1 MLSYKKVIVFPLLI
15 ASLLLAASMMWIF
28 FEMSQIIKL
37 TIQKDNVDEQRYN
50 IVVLRNA
57 LSNAENGQR
66 GYLLTNN
73 ATFLETYDNEKVVIK
88 NTLEKISKR
97 NKQFPELVSNFSEA
111 KDLISKKFNLM
122 NKGIQVQLRTGSYA
136 SHLSLV
142 KDHGK
147 LLTTEIE
154 LELSIMSKL
163 LYETRLRYEQEIKSK
178 IKATLYG
185 GVVFVLVIGSIFT
198 HSYKRTL
205 VLFEKVSEGEQE
217 LTSLSHLAT
226 HDALT
231 GLNNRRGFEDYFM
244 HTYVNTARRLSRCA
258 VFYMDLDG
266 FKAVNDTYGYKLGD
280 KLLVKVTQL
289 FSQAIREHD
298 FIARLGG
305 DEFVLVVDRYENR
318 QELIQL
324 ADRLIAIIDQPLL
337 SQYKHDRVG
346 VSIGIATYPEDA
358 KEVFS
363 LIALADQAMYQAKE
377 AGKNRW
383 SFVKD

>member
-358 KEVFS
+358 KEVF
-363 LIALADQAMYQAKE
+363 L
-377 AGKNRW
+377 
-383 SFVKD
+383 

>member
-217 LTSLSHLAT
+217 LTSLSHLTT

-266 FKAVNDTYGYKLGD
+266 FKAVNDTYGHKLGD

-289 FSQAIREHD
+289 FAQAIREHD

>member
-15 ASLLLAASMMWIF
+15 ASLLLAASMMWVF

-37 TIQKDNVDEQRYN
+37 TIQKDYVDEQRYN
-50 IVVLRNA
+50 IVVLSNA

-73 ATFLETYDNEKVVIK
+73 ATFLESYDSEKVIIQNSFEEIIKLNEK
-88 NTLEKISKR
+88 
-97 NKQFPELVSNFSEA
+97 FPELVAHFSIA
-111 KDLISKKFNLM
+111 KDLISRKFILM

-136 SHLSLV
+136 SHLSLI

-147 LLTTEIE
+147 LLTTKIE
-154 LELSIMSKL
+154 LELSIMGNL
-163 LYETRLRYEQEIKSK
+163 LYETRQRYEQEIKRK

-185 GVVFVLVIGSIFT
+185 GVVLVLLICGILT

-205 VLFEKVSEGEQE
+205 VLFEKVSQGELE

-231 GLNNRRGFEDYFM
+231 GLKNRRGFEDYFM
-244 HTYVNTARRLSRCA
+244 ATYVKTARRLSRCA

-266 FKAVNDTYGYKLGD
+266 FKVVNDTYGHKLGD

-358 KEVFS
+358 EEIFS
-363 LIALADQAMYQAKE
+363 LITLADQAMYQAKE